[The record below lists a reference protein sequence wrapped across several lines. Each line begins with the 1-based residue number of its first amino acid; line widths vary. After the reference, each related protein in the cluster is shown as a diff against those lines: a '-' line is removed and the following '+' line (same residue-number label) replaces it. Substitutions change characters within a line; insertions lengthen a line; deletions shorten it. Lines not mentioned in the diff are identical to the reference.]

1 MLIER
6 IYHPYSLWEE
16 ADTNMWGSVADK
28 DAFLKVAI
36 EFTGNHVLYGKHME
50 KVVSEWKYSCEHN
63 LSNATQNRK
72 AWIGHAACAYAF
84 NCPEDIV
91 RKAWSFLTDEQRIL
105 ANEQADKAIKKW
117 EAIYLCQK

>member
-28 DAFLKVAI
+28 EAFLKVAI
-36 EFTGNHVLYGKHME
+36 AFTSNHVLYGKHME

-91 RKAWSFLTDEQRIL
+91 RKAWSFLTDEQRTL
-105 ANEQADKAIKKW
+105 ANEQADLAIKKW
-117 EAIYLCQK
+117 EDNYLCQK